1 MSISFSFLFFVVVI
15 ITVAFVP
22 GSPKLVFLVS
32 DGVWCHGFF
41 GSLLCLT
48 FGCFL
53 GKCAK
58 EPVVPKF
65 WSSSGNSD
73 SLTVAPAHCH
83 DHEEAETRSHGRRAP
98 APVPSS
104 LAGLTC
110 CFGRSEWSSILGVG
124 GWGGAPE
131 PRTSSSLGAST
142 VGVALCPPQGMAPK
156 QLLLVVEWSVGGGGR
171 VGG

>member
-15 ITVAFVP
+15 ITVAFPP
-22 GSPKLVFLVS
+22 GSPKLIFLVFN
-32 DGVWCHGFF
+32 GVWCRGFF

-65 WSSSGNSD
+65 WSCSGNSD

-83 DHEEAETRSHGRRAP
+83 DHEKAEARSHGRRAP

-104 LAGLTC
+104 MAGLTW
-110 CFGRSEWSSILGVG
+110 CFGQSEWSSIRGVD

-131 PRTSSSLGAST
+131 PRSSSSLGAST
-142 VGVALCPPQGMAPK
+142 VGVVLGPPQGMAPK
-156 QLLLVVEWSVGGGGR
+156 RLLLVVE
-171 VGG
+171 